1 MYQFFS
7 SSIGM
12 LTDLL
17 ANMLKLTLQ
26 ANTCFANEANFLP
39 VTETEGSSLRL

>member
-1 MYQFFS
+1 MYQFFNS
-7 SSIGM
+7 TAM

-17 ANMLKLTLQ
+17 GNMLKLTLQ

>member
-1 MYQFFS
+1 
-7 SSIGM
+7 M
-12 LTDLL
+12 LIDLL

-39 VTETEGSSLRL
+39 VTETEGPSLHM